1 MVKMNLN
8 LRTDVPLAMLN
19 THFNISIKGINDD
32 VKRVRFSGT
41 SSLGGGG
48 KMAAGIFIT
57 LTQKGNTSGKRKTW
71 MNVLEISQMVK
82 PYFAPYTAVALQ
94 PFICKRIDN
103 RIAESK
109 NTAD

>member
-1 MVKMNLN
+1 MLMVKMNLN

-57 LTQKGNTSGKRKTW
+57 LTQSRKEHFWQKG
-71 MNVLEISQMVK
+71 EK
-82 PYFAPYTAVALQ
+82 P
-94 PFICKRIDN
+94 IC
-103 RIAESK
+103 
-109 NTAD
+109 

>member
-1 MVKMNLN
+1 MLVLIQVDKMGLFPNVFLVIF
-8 LRTDVPLAMLN
+8 L
-19 THFNISIKGINDD
+19 F
-32 VKRVRFSGT
+32 
-41 SSLGGGG
+41 LGKKYCGV
-48 KMAAGIFIT
+48 F
-57 LTQKGNTSGKRKTW
+57 
-71 MNVLEISQMVK
+71 MNVLEISQTVK